1 MKSVFQLIFKESYV
15 FRKQSVYYCFKCF
28 RRHKLSEEFFDV
40 VVVGGGHAACE
51 AALASA
57 RAGASTLLL
66 AINLDHR
73 AQMSCNPAIGGIAKG
88 HVVREIDA
96 LGGAMGRVT
105 DAASLQFR
113 LLNLRKGPAVWSPR
127 SQCDKVCYQKAM
139 KRELELQENLQLRQG
154 TACSFLLENGRIAGV
169 VSELG
174 EEFHSK
180 AVVLA
185 TGTFLHGKMHYGLRN
200 MPGGRAGDPPSIEL
214 AEALRDQ
221 LHLRMG
227 RLKTGTPPRILGKSI
242 DFSHMETQSSDD
254 VEEHFSFFPED
265 SVRPRVEHKNVP
277 CHLVYSNQATAEIV
291 RRNLDQAPM
300 YRGVIEGI
308 GARYCP
314 SFEDKVVRFAH
325 HERHLLYIEP
335 EGENTD
341 EYYINGISTSLPP
354 SIQIRMLRTIPGL
367 ERVEIA
373 RYAYAIEYDFVYP
386 EELSRSLGVK
396 KYPGLFHAGQI
407 NGTSGYEEAAGQGL
421 VAGLNAARFAA
432 GLDPVE
438 FGRDEAYIGVMIDD
452 LVTKEIVEPYRLFTS
467 RAEHRLALRQDN
479 ADFRL
484 CEKAYSLGLLPQNK
498 YDQFKEYSALCDSA
512 EAACRTQKMHGRTLW
527 DCLKDAQGTV
537 DAANPP
543 FDCSAVGLDCSLY
556 LHRRVLRQLAV
567 RSHYE
572 GYLKREEQSIAKL
585 HSLEAWRI
593 PEEFDYAEI
602 KGLRNES
609 RMKLMKTKPTSL
621 AQAGRIDGV
630 TPSEIALLQ
639 VHLMRRRR
647 QAELTEKDEPDV

>member
-1 MKSVFQLIFKESYV
+1 M
-15 FRKQSVYYCFKCF
+15 
-28 RRHKLSEEFFDV
+28 SEEFFDV

-66 AINLDHR
+66 AINLDHI

-154 TACSFLLENGRIAGV
+154 TACSFLLENGRIAGI

-174 EEFHSK
+174 EEFRSR

-200 MPGGRAGDPPSIEL
+200 MPGGRAGDPPSVEL

-221 LHLRMG
+221 LHLHVG

-242 DFSHMETQSSDD
+242 DFSHMETQSSDE
-254 VEEHFSFFPED
+254 VEEHFSFFSDD

-367 ERVEIA
+367 EHVEIA

-396 KYPGLFHAGQI
+396 RYPGLFHAGQI

-484 CEKAYSLGLLPQNK
+484 CEKAYSLGILPQKK
-498 YDQFKEYSALCDSA
+498 YDQFKEYSALCDSV
-512 EAACRTQKMHGRTLW
+512 EALCRERKIHGRSLW

-556 LHRRVLRQLAV
+556 LHRRVLWQLAI

-585 HSLEAWRI
+585 HSLESWRI
-593 PEEFDYAEI
+593 PADFDYETI

-647 QAELTEKDEPDV
+647 LAELTEKDEADV

>member
-1 MKSVFQLIFKESYV
+1 MS
-15 FRKQSVYYCFKCF
+15 
-28 RRHKLSEEFFDV
+28 SEYFDV
-40 VVVGGGHAACE
+40 IVVGGGHAACE
-51 AALASA
+51 ATLASA
-57 RAGASTLLL
+57 RTGASTLML
-66 AINLDHR
+66 AINLDHI
-73 AQMSCNPAIGGIAKG
+73 AQMSCNPAVGGIAKG

-96 LGGAMGRVT
+96 LGGAMGRGT
-105 DAASLQFR
+105 DAAALQFR
-113 LLNLRKGPAVWSPR
+113 LLNLGKGPAVWSPR
-127 SQCDKVCYQKAM
+127 AQCDKVCYQKAM
-139 KRELELQENLQLRQG
+139 KREVELQPNLCIRQG
-154 TACSFLLENGRIAGV
+154 TACSFILENGNVAGV
-169 VSELG
+169 VSQLG
-174 EEFHSK
+174 EEFRSK

-185 TGTFLHGKMHYGLRN
+185 TGTFLHGKMHYGLQN
-200 MPGGRAGDPPSIEL
+200 MPGGRAGDPPSVEL
-214 AEALRDQ
+214 AAALKDQ
-221 LHLRMG
+221 LHLHVG

-242 DFSHMETQSSDD
+242 DFSQMGIQGSDD
-254 VEEHFSFFPED
+254 VEEHFSFFPTD
-265 SVRPRVEHKNVP
+265 SVHPQVEHRNVP
-277 CHLVYSNQATAEIV
+277 CHLVYSNQKTAQIV
-291 RRNLDQAPM
+291 RDNLDKAPM
-300 YRGVIEGI
+300 YRGIIEGV

-354 SIQIRMLRTIPGL
+354 YIQIQMLRTLPGL
-367 ERVEIA
+367 EHVEIA

-467 RAEHRLALRQDN
+467 RAEHRLSLRQDN

-484 CEKAYSLGLLPQNK
+484 CEKAHSLGLLPEEK
-498 YDQFKEYSALCDSA
+498 YRAFKEYSALCDTV
-512 EAACRTQKMHGRTLW
+512 EARCKAHREHGRSLW
-527 DCLKDAQGTV
+527 DNLKDLQGTY
-537 DAANPP
+537 DAAKPP
-543 FDCSAVGLDCSLY
+543 FDLNLIEMDNSVP
-556 LHRRVLRQLAV
+556 LHRRVLRQLAI
-567 RSHYE
+567 RAHYE
-572 GYLKREEQSIAKL
+572 GYLKREEQSVAKL
-585 HSLEAWRI
+585 NALEAWRI
-593 PEEFDYAEI
+593 PEDFDYESI

-609 RMKLMKTKPTSL
+609 RMKLIKTRPTSL

-639 VHLMRRRR
+639 VHLMRRRKEN
-647 QAELTEKDEPDV
+647 ANA

>member
-1 MKSVFQLIFKESYV
+1 MS
-15 FRKQSVYYCFKCF
+15 
-28 RRHKLSEEFFDV
+28 SEYFDV
-40 VVVGGGHAACE
+40 IVVGGGHAACE

-57 RAGASTLLL
+57 RTGASTLML
-66 AINLDHR
+66 AINLDHI
-73 AQMSCNPAIGGIAKG
+73 AQMSCNPAVGGIAKG

-105 DAASLQFR
+105 DAAALQFR
-113 LLNLRKGPAVWSPR
+113 LLNLGKGPAVWSPR
-127 SQCDKVCYQKAM
+127 AQCDKVCYQKAM
-139 KRELELQENLQLRQG
+139 KREVELQPNLCIRQG
-154 TACSFLLENGRIAGV
+154 TACSFILENGNVAGV
-169 VSELG
+169 VSQLG
-174 EEFHSK
+174 EEFRSK

-185 TGTFLHGKMHYGLRN
+185 TGTFLHGKMHYGLQN
-200 MPGGRAGDPPSIEL
+200 MPGGRAGDPPSVEL
-214 AEALRDQ
+214 AAALKDQ
-221 LHLRMG
+221 LHLHVG

-242 DFSHMETQSSDD
+242 DFSQMGIQGSDD
-254 VEEHFSFFPED
+254 VEEHFSFFPTD
-265 SVRPRVEHKNVP
+265 SVHPQVEHRNVP
-277 CHLVYSNQATAEIV
+277 CHLVYSNQKTAQIV
-291 RRNLDQAPM
+291 RDNLDKAPM
-300 YRGVIEGI
+300 YRGIIEGV

-354 SIQIRMLRTIPGL
+354 YIQIQMLRTIPGL
-367 ERVEIA
+367 EHVEIA

-467 RAEHRLALRQDN
+467 RAEHRLSLRQDN

-484 CEKAYSLGLLPQNK
+484 CEKARSLGLLPEEK
-498 YDQFKEYSALCDSA
+498 YRAFKEYSALCDTV
-512 EAACRTQKMHGRTLW
+512 EARCKAHREHGRSLW
-527 DCLKDAQGTV
+527 DNLKDLQGTY
-537 DAANPP
+537 DAAKPP
-543 FDCSAVGLDCSLY
+543 FDLNLIEMDNSVP
-556 LHRRVLRQLAV
+556 LHRRVLRQLAI
-567 RSHYE
+567 RAHYE
-572 GYLKREEQSIAKL
+572 GYLKREEQSVAKL
-585 HSLEAWRI
+585 NALEAWRI
-593 PEEFDYAEI
+593 PEDFDYESI

-609 RMKLMKTKPTSL
+609 RMKLIKTRPTSL

-639 VHLMRRRR
+639 VHLMRRRKEN
-647 QAELTEKDEPDV
+647 ANA

>member
-1 MKSVFQLIFKESYV
+1 MS
-15 FRKQSVYYCFKCF
+15 
-28 RRHKLSEEFFDV
+28 SEYFDV
-40 VVVGGGHAACE
+40 IVVGGGHAACE

-57 RAGASTLLL
+57 RTGASTLML
-66 AINLDHR
+66 AINLDHI
-73 AQMSCNPAIGGIAKG
+73 AQMSCNPAVGGIAKG

-105 DAASLQFR
+105 DAAALQFR
-113 LLNLRKGPAVWSPR
+113 LLNLGKGPAVWSPR
-127 SQCDKVCYQKAM
+127 AQCDKVCYQKAM
-139 KRELELQENLQLRQG
+139 KREVELQPNLCIRQG
-154 TACSFLLENGRIAGV
+154 TACSFILENGNVAGV
-169 VSELG
+169 VSQLG
-174 EEFHSK
+174 EEFRSK

-185 TGTFLHGKMHYGLRN
+185 TGTFLHGKMHYGLQN
-200 MPGGRAGDPPSIEL
+200 MPGGRAGDPPSVEL
-214 AEALRDQ
+214 AAALKDQ
-221 LHLRMG
+221 LHLHVG

-242 DFSHMETQSSDD
+242 DFSQMGIQGSDD
-254 VEEHFSFFPED
+254 VEEHFSFFPTD
-265 SVRPRVEHKNVP
+265 SVHPQVEHRNVP
-277 CHLVYSNQATAEIV
+277 CHLVYSNQKTAQIV
-291 RRNLDQAPM
+291 RDNLDKAPM
-300 YRGVIEGI
+300 YRGIIEGV

-354 SIQIRMLRTIPGL
+354 YIQIQMLRTLPGL
-367 ERVEIA
+367 EHVEIA

-467 RAEHRLALRQDN
+467 RAEHRLSLRQDN

-484 CEKAYSLGLLPQNK
+484 CEKAHSLGLLPEEK
-498 YDQFKEYSALCDSA
+498 YRAFKEYSALCDTV
-512 EAACRTQKMHGRTLW
+512 EARCKAHREHGRSLW
-527 DCLKDAQGTV
+527 DNLKDLQGTY
-537 DAANPP
+537 DAAKPP
-543 FDCSAVGLDCSLY
+543 FDLNLIEMDNSIP
-556 LHRRVLRQLAV
+556 LHRRVLRQLAI
-567 RSHYE
+567 RAHYE
-572 GYLKREEQSIAKL
+572 GYLKREEQSVAKL
-585 HSLEAWRI
+585 NALEAWRI
-593 PEEFDYAEI
+593 PEDFDYESI

-609 RMKLMKTKPTSL
+609 RMKLIKTRPTSL

-639 VHLMRRRR
+639 VHLMRRRKEN
-647 QAELTEKDEPDV
+647 ANA

>member
-1 MKSVFQLIFKESYV
+1 MS
-15 FRKQSVYYCFKCF
+15 
-28 RRHKLSEEFFDV
+28 SEYFDV
-40 VVVGGGHAACE
+40 IVVGGGHAACE

-57 RAGASTLLL
+57 RTGASTLML
-66 AINLDHR
+66 AINLDHI
-73 AQMSCNPAIGGIAKG
+73 AQMSCNPAVGGIAKG

-105 DAASLQFR
+105 DAAALQFR
-113 LLNLRKGPAVWSPR
+113 LLNLGKGPAVWSPR
-127 SQCDKVCYQKAM
+127 AQCDKICYQKAM
-139 KRELELQENLQLRQG
+139 KREVELQPNLCIRQG
-154 TACSFLLENGRIAGV
+154 TACSFILENGNVAGV
-169 VSELG
+169 VSQLG
-174 EEFHSK
+174 EEFRSK

-185 TGTFLHGKMHYGLRN
+185 TGTFLHGKMHYGLQN
-200 MPGGRAGDPPSIEL
+200 MPGGRAGDPPSVEL
-214 AEALRDQ
+214 AAALKDQ
-221 LHLRMG
+221 LHLHVG

-242 DFSHMETQSSDD
+242 DFSQMGIQGSDD
-254 VEEHFSFFPED
+254 VEEHFSFFPTD
-265 SVRPRVEHKNVP
+265 SVHPQVEHRNVP
-277 CHLVYSNQATAEIV
+277 CHLVYSNQKTAQIV
-291 RRNLDQAPM
+291 RDNLDKAPM
-300 YRGVIEGI
+300 YRGIIEGV

-354 SIQIRMLRTIPGL
+354 YIQIQMLRTLPGL
-367 ERVEIA
+367 EHVEIA

-432 GLDPVE
+432 GLAPVE

-467 RAEHRLALRQDN
+467 RAEHRLSLRQDN

-484 CEKAYSLGLLPQNK
+484 CEKAHSLGLLPEEK
-498 YDQFKEYSALCDSA
+498 YRVFKEYSALCDTV
-512 EAACRTQKMHGRTLW
+512 EARCKAHREHGRSLW
-527 DCLKDAQGTV
+527 DNLKDLQGTY
-537 DAANPP
+537 DAAKPP
-543 FDCSAVGLDCSLY
+543 FDLNLIEMDSSVP
-556 LHRRVLRQLAV
+556 LHRRVLRQLAI
-567 RSHYE
+567 RAHYE
-572 GYLKREEQSIAKL
+572 GYLKREEQSVAKL
-585 HSLEAWRI
+585 NALEAWRI
-593 PEEFDYAEI
+593 PEDFDYESI

-609 RMKLMKTKPTSL
+609 RMKLIKTRPTSL

-639 VHLMRRRR
+639 VHLMRRRKEN
-647 QAELTEKDEPDV
+647 ANA

>member
-1 MKSVFQLIFKESYV
+1 MS
-15 FRKQSVYYCFKCF
+15 
-28 RRHKLSEEFFDV
+28 SEYFDV
-40 VVVGGGHAACE
+40 IVVGGGHAACE

-57 RAGASTLLL
+57 RTGASTLML
-66 AINLDHR
+66 AINLDHI
-73 AQMSCNPAIGGIAKG
+73 AQMSCNPAVGGIAKG

-105 DAASLQFR
+105 DAAALQFR
-113 LLNLRKGPAVWSPR
+113 LLNLGKGPAVWSPR
-127 SQCDKVCYQKAM
+127 AQCDKVCYQKAM
-139 KRELELQENLQLRQG
+139 KREVELQPNLCIRQG
-154 TACSFLLENGRIAGV
+154 TACSFILENGNVAGV
-169 VSELG
+169 VSQLG
-174 EEFHSK
+174 EEFRSK

-185 TGTFLHGKMHYGLRN
+185 TGTFLHGKMHYGLQN
-200 MPGGRAGDPPSIEL
+200 MPGGRAGDPPSVEL
-214 AEALRDQ
+214 AAALKDQ
-221 LHLRMG
+221 LHLHVG

-242 DFSHMETQSSDD
+242 DFSQMGIQGSDD
-254 VEEHFSFFPED
+254 VEEHFSFFPTD
-265 SVRPRVEHKNVP
+265 SVHPQVEHRNVP
-277 CHLVYSNQATAEIV
+277 CHLVYSNQKTAQIV
-291 RRNLDQAPM
+291 RDNLDKAPM
-300 YRGVIEGI
+300 YRGIIEGV

-354 SIQIRMLRTIPGL
+354 YIQIQMLRTLPGL
-367 ERVEIA
+367 EHVEIA

-467 RAEHRLALRQDN
+467 RAEHRLSLRQDN

-484 CEKAYSLGLLPQNK
+484 CEKAHSLGLLPEEK
-498 YDQFKEYSALCDSA
+498 YRAFKEYSALCDTV
-512 EAACRTQKMHGRTLW
+512 EARCKAHREHGRSLW
-527 DCLKDAQGTV
+527 DNLKDLQGTY
-537 DAANPP
+537 DAAKPP
-543 FDCSAVGLDCSLY
+543 FDLNLIEMDSSVP
-556 LHRRVLRQLAV
+556 LHRRVLRQLAI
-567 RSHYE
+567 RAHYE
-572 GYLKREEQSIAKL
+572 GYLKREEQSVAKL
-585 HSLEAWRI
+585 NALEAWRI
-593 PEEFDYAEI
+593 PEDFDYESI

-609 RMKLMKTKPTSL
+609 RMKLIKTRPTSL

-647 QAELTEKDEPDV
+647 ENTNA

>member
-1 MKSVFQLIFKESYV
+1 MS
-15 FRKQSVYYCFKCF
+15 
-28 RRHKLSEEFFDV
+28 SEYFDV
-40 VVVGGGHAACE
+40 IVVGGGHAACE

-57 RAGASTLLL
+57 RTGASTLML
-66 AINLDHR
+66 AINLDHI
-73 AQMSCNPAIGGIAKG
+73 AQMSCNPAVGGIAKG

-105 DAASLQFR
+105 DAAALQFR
-113 LLNLRKGPAVWSPR
+113 LLNLGKGPAVWSPR
-127 SQCDKVCYQKAM
+127 AQCDKVCYQKAM
-139 KRELELQENLQLRQG
+139 KREVELQPNLCIRQG
-154 TACSFLLENGRIAGV
+154 TACSFILENGNVAGV
-169 VSELG
+169 VSQLG
-174 EEFHSK
+174 EEFRSK

-185 TGTFLHGKMHYGLRN
+185 TGTFLHGKMHYGLQN
-200 MPGGRAGDPPSIEL
+200 MPGGRAGDPPSVEL
-214 AEALRDQ
+214 AAALKDQ
-221 LHLRMG
+221 LHLHVG

-242 DFSHMETQSSDD
+242 DFSQMGIQGSDD
-254 VEEHFSFFPED
+254 VEEHFSFFPTD
-265 SVRPRVEHKNVP
+265 SVHPQVEHRNVP
-277 CHLVYSNQATAEIV
+277 CHLVYSNQKTAQIV
-291 RRNLDQAPM
+291 RDNLDKAPM
-300 YRGVIEGI
+300 YRGIIEGV

-354 SIQIRMLRTIPGL
+354 YIQIQMLRTLPGL
-367 ERVEIA
+367 EHVEIA

-467 RAEHRLALRQDN
+467 RAEHRLSLRQDN

-484 CEKAYSLGLLPQNK
+484 CEKAHSLGLLPEEK
-498 YDQFKEYSALCDSA
+498 YRAFKEYSALCDTV
-512 EAACRTQKMHGRTLW
+512 EARCKAHREHGRSLW
-527 DCLKDAQGTV
+527 DNLKDLQGTYDV
-537 DAANPP
+537 AKPP
-543 FDCSAVGLDCSLY
+543 FDLNLIEMDNSVP
-556 LHRRVLRQLAV
+556 LHRRVLRQLAI
-567 RSHYE
+567 RAHYE
-572 GYLKREEQSIAKL
+572 GYLKREEQSVAKL
-585 HSLEAWRI
+585 NALEAWRI
-593 PEEFDYAEI
+593 PEDFDYESI

-609 RMKLMKTKPTSL
+609 RMKLIKTRPTSL

-639 VHLMRRRR
+639 VHLMRRRKEN
-647 QAELTEKDEPDV
+647 ANA

>member
-1 MKSVFQLIFKESYV
+1 MS
-15 FRKQSVYYCFKCF
+15 
-28 RRHKLSEEFFDV
+28 SEYFDV
-40 VVVGGGHAACE
+40 IVVGGGHAACE

-57 RAGASTLLL
+57 RTGASTLML
-66 AINLDHR
+66 AINLDHI
-73 AQMSCNPAIGGIAKG
+73 AQMSCNPAVGGIAKG

-105 DAASLQFR
+105 DAAALQFR
-113 LLNLRKGPAVWSPR
+113 LLNLGKGPAVWSPR
-127 SQCDKVCYQKAM
+127 AQCDKVCYQKAM
-139 KRELELQENLQLRQG
+139 KREVELQPNLCIRQG
-154 TACSFLLENGRIAGV
+154 TACSFILENGNVAGI
-169 VSELG
+169 VSQLG
-174 EEFHSK
+174 EEFRSK

-185 TGTFLHGKMHYGLRN
+185 TGTFLHGKMHYGLQN
-200 MPGGRAGDPPSIEL
+200 MPGGRAGDPPSVEL
-214 AEALRDQ
+214 AAALKDQ
-221 LHLRMG
+221 LHLHVG

-242 DFSHMETQSSDD
+242 DFSQMGIQGSDD
-254 VEEHFSFFPED
+254 VEEHFSFFPTD
-265 SVRPRVEHKNVP
+265 SVHPQVEHRNVP
-277 CHLVYSNQATAEIV
+277 CHLVYSNQKTAQIV
-291 RRNLDQAPM
+291 RDNLDKAPM
-300 YRGVIEGI
+300 YRGIIEGV

-354 SIQIRMLRTIPGL
+354 YIQIQMLRTLPGL
-367 ERVEIA
+367 EHVEIA

-467 RAEHRLALRQDN
+467 RAEHRLSLRQDN

-484 CEKAYSLGLLPQNK
+484 CEKAHSLGLLPEEK
-498 YDQFKEYSALCDSA
+498 YRAFKEYSALCDTV
-512 EAACRTQKMHGRTLW
+512 EARCKAHREHGRSLW
-527 DCLKDAQGTV
+527 DNLKDLQGTY
-537 DAANPP
+537 DAAKPP
-543 FDCSAVGLDCSLY
+543 FDLNLIEMDNSVP
-556 LHRRVLRQLAV
+556 LHRRVLRQLAI
-567 RSHYE
+567 RAHYE
-572 GYLKREEQSIAKL
+572 GYLKREEQSVAKL
-585 HSLEAWRI
+585 NALEAWRI
-593 PEEFDYAEI
+593 PEDFDYESI

-609 RMKLMKTKPTSL
+609 RMKLIKTRPTSL

-639 VHLMRRRR
+639 VHLMRRRKEN
-647 QAELTEKDEPDV
+647 ANA

>member
-1 MKSVFQLIFKESYV
+1 MS
-15 FRKQSVYYCFKCF
+15 
-28 RRHKLSEEFFDV
+28 SEYFDV
-40 VVVGGGHAACE
+40 IVVGGGHAACE

-57 RAGASTLLL
+57 RTGASTLML
-66 AINLDHR
+66 AINLDHI
-73 AQMSCNPAIGGIAKG
+73 AQMSCNPAVGGIAKG

-105 DAASLQFR
+105 DAAALQFR
-113 LLNLRKGPAVWSPR
+113 LLNLGKGPAVWSPR
-127 SQCDKVCYQKAM
+127 AQCDKVCYQKAM
-139 KRELELQENLQLRQG
+139 KREVELQPNLCIRQG
-154 TACSFLLENGRIAGV
+154 TACSFILENGNVAGV
-169 VSELG
+169 VSQLD
-174 EEFHSK
+174 EEFRSK

-185 TGTFLHGKMHYGLRN
+185 TGTFLHGKMHYGLQN
-200 MPGGRAGDPPSIEL
+200 MPGGRAGDPPSVEL
-214 AEALRDQ
+214 AAALKDQ
-221 LHLRMG
+221 LHLHVG

-242 DFSHMETQSSDD
+242 DFSQMGIQGSDD
-254 VEEHFSFFPED
+254 VEEHFSFFPTD
-265 SVRPRVEHKNVP
+265 SVHPQVEHRNVP
-277 CHLVYSNQATAEIV
+277 CHLVYSNQKTAQIV
-291 RRNLDQAPM
+291 RDNLDKAPM
-300 YRGVIEGI
+300 YRGIIEGV

-354 SIQIRMLRTIPGL
+354 YIQIQMLRTLPGL
-367 ERVEIA
+367 EHVEIA

-467 RAEHRLALRQDN
+467 RAEHRLSLRQDN

-484 CEKAYSLGLLPQNK
+484 CEKAHSLGLLPEEK
-498 YDQFKEYSALCDSA
+498 YRAFKEYSALCDTV
-512 EAACRTQKMHGRTLW
+512 EARCKAHREHGRSLW
-527 DCLKDAQGTV
+527 DNLKDLQGTY
-537 DAANPP
+537 DAAKPP
-543 FDCSAVGLDCSLY
+543 FDLNLIEMDNSVP
-556 LHRRVLRQLAV
+556 LHRRVLRQLAI
-567 RSHYE
+567 RAHYE
-572 GYLKREEQSIAKL
+572 GYLKREEQSVAKL
-585 HSLEAWRI
+585 NALEAWRI
-593 PEEFDYAEI
+593 PEDFDYESI

-609 RMKLMKTKPTSL
+609 RMKLIKTRPTSL

-639 VHLMRRRR
+639 VQLMRRRKEN
-647 QAELTEKDEPDV
+647 ANA

>member
-1 MKSVFQLIFKESYV
+1 MS
-15 FRKQSVYYCFKCF
+15 
-28 RRHKLSEEFFDV
+28 SEYFDV
-40 VVVGGGHAACE
+40 IVVGGGHAACE

-57 RAGASTLLL
+57 RTGASTLML
-66 AINLDHR
+66 AINLDHI
-73 AQMSCNPAIGGIAKG
+73 AQMSCNPAVGGIAKG

-105 DAASLQFR
+105 DAAALQFR
-113 LLNLRKGPAVWSPR
+113 LLNLGKGSAVWSPR
-127 SQCDKVCYQKAM
+127 AQCDKVCYQKAM
-139 KRELELQENLQLRQG
+139 KREVELQPNLCIRQG
-154 TACSFLLENGRIAGV
+154 TACSFILENGNVAGV
-169 VSELG
+169 VSQLG
-174 EEFHSK
+174 EEFRSK

-185 TGTFLHGKMHYGLRN
+185 TGTFLHGKMHYGLQN
-200 MPGGRAGDPPSIEL
+200 MPGGRAGDPPSVEL
-214 AEALRDQ
+214 AAALKDQ
-221 LHLRMG
+221 LHLHVG

-242 DFSHMETQSSDD
+242 DFSQMGIQGSDD
-254 VEEHFSFFPED
+254 VEEHFSFFPTD
-265 SVRPRVEHKNVP
+265 SVHPQVEHRNVP
-277 CHLVYSNQATAEIV
+277 CHLVYSNQKTAQIV
-291 RRNLDQAPM
+291 RDNLDKAPM
-300 YRGVIEGI
+300 YRGIIEGV

-354 SIQIRMLRTIPGL
+354 YIQIQMLRTLPGL
-367 ERVEIA
+367 EHVEIA

-467 RAEHRLALRQDN
+467 RAEHRLSLRQDN

-484 CEKAYSLGLLPQNK
+484 CEKAHSLGLLPEEK
-498 YDQFKEYSALCDSA
+498 YRAFKEYSALCDTV
-512 EAACRTQKMHGRTLW
+512 EARCKAHREHGRSLW
-527 DCLKDAQGTV
+527 DNLKDLQGTY
-537 DAANPP
+537 DAAKPP
-543 FDCSAVGLDCSLY
+543 FDLNLIEMDNSVP
-556 LHRRVLRQLAV
+556 LHRRVLRQLAI
-567 RSHYE
+567 RAHYE
-572 GYLKREEQSIAKL
+572 GYLKREEQSVAKL
-585 HSLEAWRI
+585 NALEVWRI
-593 PEEFDYAEI
+593 PEDFDYESI

-609 RMKLMKTKPTSL
+609 RMKLIKTRPTSL

-647 QAELTEKDEPDV
+647 ENTNA

>member
-1 MKSVFQLIFKESYV
+1 MS
-15 FRKQSVYYCFKCF
+15 
-28 RRHKLSEEFFDV
+28 SEYFDV
-40 VVVGGGHAACE
+40 IVVGGGHAACE

-57 RAGASTLLL
+57 RTGASTLML
-66 AINLDHR
+66 AINLDHI
-73 AQMSCNPAIGGIAKG
+73 AQMSCNPAVGGIAKG

-105 DAASLQFR
+105 DAAALQFR
-113 LLNLRKGPAVWSPR
+113 LLNLGKGPAVWSPR
-127 SQCDKVCYQKAM
+127 AQCDKVCYQKAM
-139 KRELELQENLQLRQG
+139 KREVELQPNLCIRQG
-154 TACSFLLENGRIAGV
+154 TACSFILENGNVAGV
-169 VSELG
+169 VSQLG
-174 EEFHSK
+174 EEFRSK

-185 TGTFLHGKMHYGLRN
+185 TGTFLHGKMHYGLQN
-200 MPGGRAGDPPSIEL
+200 MPGGRAGDPPSVEL
-214 AEALRDQ
+214 AAALKDQ
-221 LHLRMG
+221 LHLHVG
-227 RLKTGTPPRILGKSI
+227 RRKTGTPPRILGKSI
-242 DFSHMETQSSDD
+242 DFSQMGIQGSDD
-254 VEEHFSFFPED
+254 VEEHFSFFPTD
-265 SVRPRVEHKNVP
+265 SVHPQVEHRNVP
-277 CHLVYSNQATAEIV
+277 CHLVYSNQKTAQIV
-291 RRNLDQAPM
+291 RDNLDKAPM
-300 YRGVIEGI
+300 YRGIIEGV

-354 SIQIRMLRTIPGL
+354 YIQIQMLRTLPGL
-367 ERVEIA
+367 EHVEIA

-467 RAEHRLALRQDN
+467 RAEHRLSLRQDN

-484 CEKAYSLGLLPQNK
+484 CEKAHSLGLLPEEK
-498 YDQFKEYSALCDSA
+498 YRAFKEYSALCDTV
-512 EAACRTQKMHGRTLW
+512 EARCKAHREHGRSLW
-527 DCLKDAQGTV
+527 DNLKDLQGTY
-537 DAANPP
+537 DAAKPP
-543 FDCSAVGLDCSLY
+543 FDLNLIEMDNSVP
-556 LHRRVLRQLAV
+556 LHRRVLRQLAI
-567 RSHYE
+567 RAHYE
-572 GYLKREEQSIAKL
+572 GYLKREEQSVAKL
-585 HSLEAWRI
+585 NALEAWRI
-593 PEEFDYAEI
+593 PEDFDYESI

-609 RMKLMKTKPTSL
+609 RMKLIKTRPTSL

-639 VHLMRRRR
+639 VHLMRRRKEN
-647 QAELTEKDEPDV
+647 ANA

>member
-1 MKSVFQLIFKESYV
+1 MS
-15 FRKQSVYYCFKCF
+15 
-28 RRHKLSEEFFDV
+28 SEYFDV
-40 VVVGGGHAACE
+40 IVVGGGHAACE

-57 RAGASTLLL
+57 RTGASTLML
-66 AINLDHR
+66 AINLDHI
-73 AQMSCNPAIGGIAKG
+73 AQMSCNPAVGGIAKG

-105 DAASLQFR
+105 DAAALQFR
-113 LLNLRKGPAVWSPR
+113 LLNLGKGPAVWSPR
-127 SQCDKVCYQKAM
+127 AQCDKVCYQKAM
-139 KRELELQENLQLRQG
+139 KREVELQPNLCIRQG
-154 TACSFLLENGRIAGV
+154 TACSFILENGNVAGV
-169 VSELG
+169 VSQLG
-174 EEFHSK
+174 EEFRSK

-185 TGTFLHGKMHYGLRN
+185 TGTFLHGKMHYGLQN
-200 MPGGRAGDPPSIEL
+200 MPGGRAGDPPSVEL
-214 AEALRDQ
+214 AAALKDQ
-221 LHLRMG
+221 LHLHVG

-242 DFSHMETQSSDD
+242 DFSQMGIQGSDD
-254 VEEHFSFFPED
+254 VEEHFSFFPTD
-265 SVRPRVEHKNVP
+265 SVHPQVEHRNVP
-277 CHLVYSNQATAEIV
+277 CHLVYSNQKTAQIV
-291 RRNLDQAPM
+291 RDNLDKAPM
-300 YRGVIEGI
+300 YRGIIEGV

-354 SIQIRMLRTIPGL
+354 YIQIQMLRTLPGL
-367 ERVEIA
+367 EHVEIA
-373 RYAYAIEYDFVYP
+373 RYAYAIEYDFVYS

-467 RAEHRLALRQDN
+467 RAEHRLSLRQDN

-484 CEKAYSLGLLPQNK
+484 CEKARSLGLLPEEK
-498 YDQFKEYSALCDSA
+498 YRAFKEYSALCDTV
-512 EAACRTQKMHGRTLW
+512 EARCKAHREHGRSLW
-527 DCLKDAQGTV
+527 DNLKDLQGTY
-537 DAANPP
+537 DAAKPP
-543 FDCSAVGLDCSLY
+543 FDLNLIEMDNSVP
-556 LHRRVLRQLAV
+556 LHRRVLRQLAI
-567 RSHYE
+567 RAHYE
-572 GYLKREEQSIAKL
+572 GYLKREEQSVAKL
-585 HSLEAWRI
+585 NALEAWRI
-593 PEEFDYAEI
+593 PEDFDYESI

-609 RMKLMKTKPTSL
+609 RMKLIKTRPTSL

-639 VHLMRRRR
+639 VHLMRRRKEN
-647 QAELTEKDEPDV
+647 ANA

>member
-1 MKSVFQLIFKESYV
+1 M
-15 FRKQSVYYCFKCF
+15 CA
-28 RRHKLSEEFFDV
+28 EFFDV

-57 RAGASTLLL
+57 RTGASTLML
-66 AINLDHR
+66 AINLDHI
-73 AQMSCNPAIGGIAKG
+73 AQMSCNPAVGGIAKG

-105 DAASLQFR
+105 DAAALQFR
-113 LLNLRKGPAVWSPR
+113 LLNLGKGPAVWSPR
-127 SQCDKVCYQKAM
+127 AQCDKVCYQKAM
-139 KRELELQENLQLRQG
+139 KREIELQKNLQIRQG
-154 TACSFLLENGRIAGV
+154 TACSFRMENGRVAGIV
-169 VSELG
+169 TQLG
-174 EEFHSK
+174 EEIRSS

-185 TGTFLHGKMHYGLRN
+185 TGTFLNGKMHYGLRN
-200 MPGGRAGDPPSIEL
+200 MPGGRAGDPPSVEL
-214 AEALRDQ
+214 ASALREQ
-221 LHLRMG
+221 LNLRVG

-242 DFSHMETQSSDD
+242 DFSQMGVQLSDD
-254 VEEHFSFFPED
+254 VEEHFSFFPVD
-265 SVRPRVEHKNVP
+265 AVHPSVTQRNLP
-277 CHLVYSNQATAEIV
+277 CHLVYSNQKTAQIV
-291 RRNLDQAPM
+291 RDNLDKAPM
-300 YRGVIEGI
+300 YRGIIEGI

-325 HERHLLYIEP
+325 HERHLLYIEL

-354 SIQIRMLRTIPGL
+354 EIQIRMLRTIPGL
-367 ERVEIA
+367 EQVEIA

-386 EELSRSLGVK
+386 DALGRTLEVK
-396 KYPGLFHAGQI
+396 RFPGLFLAGQI

-421 VAGLNAARFAA
+421 VAGLNAARRAA
-432 GLDPVE
+432 GLEGVE
-438 FGRDEAYIGVMIDD
+438 FGRDEAYLGVMIDD

-467 RAEHRLALRQDN
+467 RAEHRLSLRQDN

-484 CEKAYSLGLLPQNK
+484 CEKAHALGLLPEEK
-498 YDQFKEYSALCDSA
+498 YRSFREYAALCEQTEARCKA
-512 EAACRTQKMHGRTLW
+512 EKISGGRTLW
-527 DCLKDAQGTV
+527 DLLKDLRGSFDPNQA
-537 DAANPP
+537 P
-543 FDCSAVGLDCSLY
+543 FDPGSVGIDCSNP
-556 LHRRVLRQLAV
+556 LHRRVMRQLAI

-572 GYLKREEQSIAKL
+572 GYLKREEQAVEKL

-593 PEEFDYAEI
+593 PEDFDYESI

-609 RMKLMKTKPTSL
+609 RMKLIRTRPTSL

-639 VHLMRRRR
+639 VHIMRRRR
-647 QAELTEKDEPDV
+647 EAEAHEQ

>member
-1 MKSVFQLIFKESYV
+1 MS
-15 FRKQSVYYCFKCF
+15 
-28 RRHKLSEEFFDV
+28 SEYFDV
-40 VVVGGGHAACE
+40 IVVGGGHAACE

-57 RAGASTLLL
+57 RTGASTLML
-66 AINLDHR
+66 AINLDHI
-73 AQMSCNPAIGGIAKG
+73 AQMSCNPAVGGIAKG

-105 DAASLQFR
+105 DAAALQFR
-113 LLNLRKGPAVWSPR
+113 LLNLGKGPAVWSPR
-127 SQCDKVCYQKAM
+127 AQCDKVCYQKAM
-139 KRELELQENLQLRQG
+139 KREVELQPNLCIRQG
-154 TACSFLLENGRIAGV
+154 TACSFILENGNVAGV
-169 VSELG
+169 VSQLG
-174 EEFHSK
+174 EEFRSK

-185 TGTFLHGKMHYGLRN
+185 TGTFLHGKMHYGLQN
-200 MPGGRAGDPPSIEL
+200 MPGGRAGDPPSVEL
-214 AEALRDQ
+214 AAALKDQ
-221 LHLRMG
+221 LHLHVG

-242 DFSHMETQSSDD
+242 DFSQMGIQGSDD
-254 VEEHFSFFPED
+254 VEEHFSFFPTD
-265 SVRPRVEHKNVP
+265 SVHPQVEHRNVP
-277 CHLVYSNQATAEIV
+277 CHLVYSNQKTAQIV
-291 RRNLDQAPM
+291 RDNLDKAPM
-300 YRGVIEGI
+300 YRGIIEGV

-354 SIQIRMLRTIPGL
+354 YIQIQMLRTLPGL
-367 ERVEIA
+367 EHVEIA

-467 RAEHRLALRQDN
+467 RAEHRLSLRQDN

-484 CEKAYSLGLLPQNK
+484 CEKAHSLGLLPEEK
-498 YDQFKEYSALCDSA
+498 YRAFKEHSALCDA
-512 EAACRTQKMHGRTLW
+512 VEARCKAHREHGRSLW
-527 DCLKDAQGTV
+527 DNLKDLQGTY
-537 DAANPP
+537 DAAKPP
-543 FDCSAVGLDCSLY
+543 FDLNLIEMDNSVP
-556 LHRRVLRQLAV
+556 LHRRVLRQLAI
-567 RSHYE
+567 RAHYE
-572 GYLKREEQSIAKL
+572 GYLKREEQSVAKL
-585 HSLEAWRI
+585 NALEAWRI
-593 PEEFDYAEI
+593 PEDFDYESI

-609 RMKLMKTKPTSL
+609 RMKLIKTRPTSL

-639 VHLMRRRR
+639 VHLMRRRKEN
-647 QAELTEKDEPDV
+647 ANA

>member
-1 MKSVFQLIFKESYV
+1 MS
-15 FRKQSVYYCFKCF
+15 
-28 RRHKLSEEFFDV
+28 SEYFDV
-40 VVVGGGHAACE
+40 IVVGGGHAACE

-57 RAGASTLLL
+57 RTGASTLML
-66 AINLDHR
+66 AINLDHI
-73 AQMSCNPAIGGIAKG
+73 AQMSCNPAVGGIAKG

-105 DAASLQFR
+105 DAAALQFR
-113 LLNLRKGPAVWSPR
+113 LLNLGKGPAVWSPR
-127 SQCDKVCYQKAM
+127 AQCDKVCYQKAM
-139 KRELELQENLQLRQG
+139 KREVELQPNLCIRQG
-154 TACSFLLENGRIAGV
+154 TACSFILENGNVAGV
-169 VSELG
+169 VSQLG
-174 EEFHSK
+174 EEFRSK

-185 TGTFLHGKMHYGLRN
+185 TGTFLHGKMHYGLQN
-200 MPGGRAGDPPSIEL
+200 MPGGRAGDPPSVEL
-214 AEALRDQ
+214 AAALKDQ
-221 LHLRMG
+221 LHLHVG

-242 DFSHMETQSSDD
+242 DFSQMGIQGSDD
-254 VEEHFSFFPED
+254 VEEHFSFFPTD
-265 SVRPRVEHKNVP
+265 SVHPQVEHRNVP
-277 CHLVYSNQATAEIV
+277 CHLVYSNQKTAQIV
-291 RRNLDQAPM
+291 RDNLDKAPM
-300 YRGVIEGI
+300 YRGIIEGV

-354 SIQIRMLRTIPGL
+354 YIQIQMLRTLPGL
-367 ERVEIA
+367 EHVEIA
-373 RYAYAIEYDFVYP
+373 RYAYAIEYDFVYH

-467 RAEHRLALRQDN
+467 RAEHRLSLRQDN

-484 CEKAYSLGLLPQNK
+484 CEKAHSLGLLPEEK
-498 YDQFKEYSALCDSA
+498 YRAFKEYSALCDTV
-512 EAACRTQKMHGRTLW
+512 EARCKAHREHGRSLW
-527 DCLKDAQGTV
+527 DNLKDLQGTY
-537 DAANPP
+537 DAAKPP
-543 FDCSAVGLDCSLY
+543 FDLNLIEMDNSVP
-556 LHRRVLRQLAV
+556 LHRRVLRQLAI
-567 RSHYE
+567 RAHYE
-572 GYLKREEQSIAKL
+572 GYLKREEQSVAKL
-585 HSLEAWRI
+585 NALEAWRI
-593 PEEFDYAEI
+593 PEDFDYESI

-609 RMKLMKTKPTSL
+609 RMKLIKTRPTSL

-630 TPSEIALLQ
+630 TPSELALLQ
-639 VHLMRRRR
+639 VHLMRRRKEN
-647 QAELTEKDEPDV
+647 ANA

>member
-1 MKSVFQLIFKESYV
+1 MKSGCILYHYKLHYN
-15 FRKQSVYYCFKCF
+15 
-28 RRHKLSEEFFDV
+28 RRFVLSAEYFDV

-57 RAGASTLLL
+57 RTGASTLML
-66 AINLDHR
+66 AINLDHI

-105 DAASLQFR
+105 DAAALQFR
-113 LLNLRKGPAVWSPR
+113 LLNLGKGPAVWSPR
-127 SQCDKVCYQKAM
+127 AQCDKVCYQKAM
-139 KRELELQENLQLRQG
+139 KREVELQPNLQIRQG
-154 TACSFLLENGRIAGV
+154 TACSFLLENGRIAGIV
-169 VSELG
+169 GELG
-174 EEFHSK
+174 EEFRAK

-185 TGTFLHGKMHYGLRN
+185 TGTFLHGKLHYGLRN
-200 MPGGRAGDPPSIEL
+200 MPGGRAGDPPSVEL
-214 AEALRDQ
+214 AVALREQ
-221 LHLRMG
+221 LNLRIG

-242 DFSHMETQSSDD
+242 DFSQMDTQASDD
-254 VEEHFSFFPED
+254 VEEQFSFFPSD
-265 SVRPRVEHKNVP
+265 SVRPRAEHRNVP
-277 CHLVYSNQATAEIV
+277 CHLVYSNQKTAQIV
-291 RRNLDQAPM
+291 RDNLDKAPM
-300 YRGVIEGI
+300 YRGVIEGV

-354 SIQIRMLRTIPGL
+354 EIQIQMLRTVPGL

-396 KYPGLFHAGQI
+396 KYPGLFHAGQL

-421 VAGLNAARFAA
+421 VAGLNAARYAA

-467 RAEHRLALRQDN
+467 RAEHRLSLRQDN

-484 CEKAYSLGLLPQNK
+484 CEKAYSLGLLPEEK
-498 YDQFKEYSALCDSA
+498 YRNFREYAALCDTV
-512 EAACRTQKMHGRTLW
+512 EIRCKTQKERGRSLW
-527 DCLKDAQGTV
+527 DHLKDQQGTYN
-537 DAANPP
+537 AETLP
-543 FDCSAVGLDCSLY
+543 FDLAQLELDNGNP
-556 LHRRVLRQLAV
+556 LHRRVMRQLAI

-572 GYLKREEQSIAKL
+572 GYLKREEQSVAKL
-585 HSLEAWRI
+585 HALEAWRI
-593 PEEFDYAEI
+593 PEDFDYETV

-609 RMKLMKTKPTSL
+609 RMKLTKTRPTSL

-639 VHLMRRRR
+639 VHIMRRRR
-647 QAELTEKDEPDV
+647 EAERHG

>member
-1 MKSVFQLIFKESYV
+1 MS
-15 FRKQSVYYCFKCF
+15 
-28 RRHKLSEEFFDV
+28 SEYFDV
-40 VVVGGGHAACE
+40 IVVGGGHAACE

-57 RAGASTLLL
+57 RTGASTLML
-66 AINLDHR
+66 AINLDHI
-73 AQMSCNPAIGGIAKG
+73 AQMSCNPAVGGIAKG

-105 DAASLQFR
+105 DAAALQFR
-113 LLNLRKGPAVWSPR
+113 LLNLGKGPAVWSPR
-127 SQCDKVCYQKAM
+127 AQCDKVCYQKAM
-139 KRELELQENLQLRQG
+139 KREVELQPNLCIRQG
-154 TACSFLLENGRIAGV
+154 TACSFILENGNVAGV
-169 VSELG
+169 VSQLG
-174 EEFHSK
+174 EEFRSK

-185 TGTFLHGKMHYGLRN
+185 TGTFLHGKMHYGLQN
-200 MPGGRAGDPPSIEL
+200 MPGGRAGDPPSVEL
-214 AEALRDQ
+214 AAALKDQ
-221 LHLRMG
+221 LHLHVG

-242 DFSHMETQSSDD
+242 DFSQMGIQGSDD
-254 VEEHFSFFPED
+254 VEEHFSFFPTD
-265 SVRPRVEHKNVP
+265 SVHPQVEHRNVP
-277 CHLVYSNQATAEIV
+277 CHLVYSNQKTAQIV
-291 RRNLDQAPM
+291 RDNLDKAPM
-300 YRGVIEGI
+300 YRGIIEGV

-354 SIQIRMLRTIPGL
+354 YIQIQMLRTLPGL
-367 ERVEIA
+367 EHVEIA

-432 GLDPVE
+432 GLAPVE

-467 RAEHRLALRQDN
+467 RAEHRLSLRQDN

-484 CEKAYSLGLLPQNK
+484 CEKAHSLGLLPEEK
-498 YDQFKEYSALCDSA
+498 YRAFKEYSALCDTV
-512 EAACRTQKMHGRTLW
+512 EARCKAHREHGRSLW
-527 DCLKDAQGTV
+527 DNLKDLQGTY
-537 DAANPP
+537 DAAKPP
-543 FDCSAVGLDCSLY
+543 FDLNLIEMDSSVP
-556 LHRRVLRQLAV
+556 LHRRVLRQLAI
-567 RSHYE
+567 RAHYE
-572 GYLKREEQSIAKL
+572 GYLKREEQSVAKL
-585 HSLEAWRI
+585 NALEAWRI
-593 PEEFDYAEI
+593 PEDFDYESI

-609 RMKLMKTKPTSL
+609 RMKLIKTRPTSL

-639 VHLMRRRR
+639 VHLMRRRKEN
-647 QAELTEKDEPDV
+647 ANA

>member
-1 MKSVFQLIFKESYV
+1 MS
-15 FRKQSVYYCFKCF
+15 
-28 RRHKLSEEFFDV
+28 SEYFDV
-40 VVVGGGHAACE
+40 IVVGGGHAACE

-57 RAGASTLLL
+57 RTGASTLML
-66 AINLDHR
+66 AINLDHI
-73 AQMSCNPAIGGIAKG
+73 AQMSCNPAVGGIAKG

-105 DAASLQFR
+105 DAAALQFR
-113 LLNLRKGPAVWSPR
+113 LLNLGKGPAVWSPR
-127 SQCDKVCYQKAM
+127 AQCDKVCYQKAM
-139 KRELELQENLQLRQG
+139 KREVELQPNLCIRQG
-154 TACSFLLENGRIAGV
+154 TACSFILENGNVAGV
-169 VSELG
+169 VSQLG
-174 EEFHSK
+174 EEFRSK

-185 TGTFLHGKMHYGLRN
+185 TGTFLHGKMHYGLQN
-200 MPGGRAGDPPSIEL
+200 MPGGRAGDPPSVEL
-214 AEALRDQ
+214 AAALKDQ
-221 LHLRMG
+221 LHLHVG

-242 DFSHMETQSSDD
+242 DFSQMGIQGSDD
-254 VEEHFSFFPED
+254 VEEHFSFFPTD
-265 SVRPRVEHKNVP
+265 SVHPQVEHRNVP
-277 CHLVYSNQATAEIV
+277 CHLVYSNQKTAQIV
-291 RRNLDQAPM
+291 RDNLDKAPM
-300 YRGVIEGI
+300 YRGIIEGV

-354 SIQIRMLRTIPGL
+354 YIQIQMLRTLPGL
-367 ERVEIA
+367 EHVEIA

-467 RAEHRLALRQDN
+467 RAEHRLSLRQDN

-484 CEKAYSLGLLPQNK
+484 CEKAHSLGLLPEEK
-498 YDQFKEYSALCDSA
+498 YRAFKEYSALCDTV
-512 EAACRTQKMHGRTLW
+512 EARCKAHREHGRSLW
-527 DCLKDAQGTV
+527 DNLKDLQGTY
-537 DAANPP
+537 DAAKPP
-543 FDCSAVGLDCSLY
+543 FDLNLIEMDNSVP
-556 LHRRVLRQLAV
+556 LHRRVLRQLAI
-567 RSHYE
+567 RAHYE
-572 GYLKREEQSIAKL
+572 GYLKREEQSVAKL
-585 HSLEAWRI
+585 NALEAWRI
-593 PEEFDYAEI
+593 PEDFDYESI

-609 RMKLMKTKPTSL
+609 RMKLIKTRPTSL

-647 QAELTEKDEPDV
+647 ENTNA

>member
-1 MKSVFQLIFKESYV
+1 MS
-15 FRKQSVYYCFKCF
+15 
-28 RRHKLSEEFFDV
+28 SEYFDV
-40 VVVGGGHAACE
+40 IVVGGGHAACE

-57 RAGASTLLL
+57 RTGASTLML
-66 AINLDHR
+66 AINLDHI
-73 AQMSCNPAIGGIAKG
+73 AQMSCNPAVGGIAKG

-105 DAASLQFR
+105 DAAALQFR
-113 LLNLRKGPAVWSPR
+113 LLNLGKGPAVWSPR
-127 SQCDKVCYQKAM
+127 AQCDKVCYQKAM
-139 KRELELQENLQLRQG
+139 KREVELQPNLCIRQG
-154 TACSFLLENGRIAGV
+154 TACSFILENGNVAGV
-169 VSELG
+169 VSQLG
-174 EEFHSK
+174 EEFRSK

-185 TGTFLHGKMHYGLRN
+185 TGTFLHGKMHYGLQN
-200 MPGGRAGDPPSIEL
+200 MPGGRAGDPPSVEL
-214 AEALRDQ
+214 AAALKDQ
-221 LHLRMG
+221 LHLHVG

-242 DFSHMETQSSDD
+242 DFSQMGIQGSDD
-254 VEEHFSFFPED
+254 VEEHFSFFPTD
-265 SVRPRVEHKNVP
+265 SVHPQVEHRNVP
-277 CHLVYSNQATAEIV
+277 CHLVYSNQKTAQIV
-291 RRNLDQAPM
+291 RDNLDKAPM
-300 YRGVIEGI
+300 YSGIIEGV

-354 SIQIRMLRTIPGL
+354 YIQIQMLRTLPGL
-367 ERVEIA
+367 EHVEIA

-467 RAEHRLALRQDN
+467 RAEHRLSLRQDN

-484 CEKAYSLGLLPQNK
+484 CEKAHSLGLLPEEK
-498 YDQFKEYSALCDSA
+498 YRAFKEYSALCDTV
-512 EAACRTQKMHGRTLW
+512 EARCKAHREHGRSLW
-527 DCLKDAQGTV
+527 DNLKDLQGTY
-537 DAANPP
+537 DAAKPP
-543 FDCSAVGLDCSLY
+543 FDLNLIEMDNSVP
-556 LHRRVLRQLAV
+556 LHRRVLRQLAI
-567 RSHYE
+567 RAHYE
-572 GYLKREEQSIAKL
+572 GYLKREEQSVAKL
-585 HSLEAWRI
+585 NALEAWRI
-593 PEEFDYAEI
+593 PEDFDYESI

-609 RMKLMKTKPTSL
+609 RMKLIKTRPTSL

-647 QAELTEKDEPDV
+647 ENTNA

>member
-1 MKSVFQLIFKESYV
+1 MS
-15 FRKQSVYYCFKCF
+15 
-28 RRHKLSEEFFDV
+28 SEYFDV
-40 VVVGGGHAACE
+40 IVVGGGHAACE

-57 RAGASTLLL
+57 RTGASTLML
-66 AINLDHR
+66 AINLDHI
-73 AQMSCNPAIGGIAKG
+73 AQMSCNPAVGGIAKG

-105 DAASLQFR
+105 DAAALQFR
-113 LLNLRKGPAVWSPR
+113 LLNLGKGPAVWSPR
-127 SQCDKVCYQKAM
+127 AQCDKVCYQKAM
-139 KRELELQENLQLRQG
+139 KREVELQPNLCIRQG
-154 TACSFLLENGRIAGV
+154 TACSFILENGNVAGV
-169 VSELG
+169 VSQLG
-174 EEFHSK
+174 EEFRSK

-185 TGTFLHGKMHYGLRN
+185 TGTFLHGKMHYGLQN
-200 MPGGRAGDPPSIEL
+200 MPGGRAGDPPSVEL
-214 AEALRDQ
+214 AAALKDQ
-221 LHLRMG
+221 LHLHVG

-242 DFSHMETQSSDD
+242 DFSQMGIQGSDD
-254 VEEHFSFFPED
+254 VEEHFSFFPTD
-265 SVRPRVEHKNVP
+265 SVHPQVEHRNVP
-277 CHLVYSNQATAEIV
+277 CHLVYSNQKTAQIV
-291 RRNLDQAPM
+291 RDNLDKAPM
-300 YRGVIEGI
+300 YRGIIEGV

-354 SIQIRMLRTIPGL
+354 YIQIQMLRTLPGL
-367 ERVEIA
+367 EHVEIA

-467 RAEHRLALRQDN
+467 RAEHRLSLRQDN

-484 CEKAYSLGLLPQNK
+484 CEKAHSLGLLPEEK
-498 YDQFKEYSALCDSA
+498 YRAFKEYSALCDTV
-512 EAACRTQKMHGRTLW
+512 EARCKAHREHGRSLW
-527 DCLKDAQGTV
+527 DNLKDLQGTY
-537 DAANPP
+537 DAAKPP
-543 FDCSAVGLDCSLY
+543 FDLNLIEIDSSVP
-556 LHRRVLRQLAV
+556 LHRRVLRQLAI
-567 RSHYE
+567 RAHYE
-572 GYLKREEQSIAKL
+572 GYLKREEQSVAKL
-585 HSLEAWRI
+585 NALEAWRI
-593 PEEFDYAEI
+593 PEDFDYESI

-609 RMKLMKTKPTSL
+609 RMKLIKTRPTSL

-639 VHLMRRRR
+639 VHLMRRRKEN
-647 QAELTEKDEPDV
+647 ANA

>member
-1 MKSVFQLIFKESYV
+1 MS
-15 FRKQSVYYCFKCF
+15 
-28 RRHKLSEEFFDV
+28 SEYFDV
-40 VVVGGGHAACE
+40 IVVGGGHAACE

-57 RAGASTLLL
+57 RTGASTLML
-66 AINLDHR
+66 AINLDHI
-73 AQMSCNPAIGGIAKG
+73 AQMSCNPAVGGIAKG

-105 DAASLQFR
+105 DAAALQFR
-113 LLNLRKGPAVWSPR
+113 LLNLGKGPAVWSPR
-127 SQCDKVCYQKAM
+127 AQCDKVCYQKAM
-139 KRELELQENLQLRQG
+139 KREVELQPNLCIRQG
-154 TACSFLLENGRIAGV
+154 TACSFILENGNVAGV
-169 VSELG
+169 VSQLG
-174 EEFHSK
+174 EEFRSK

-185 TGTFLHGKMHYGLRN
+185 TGTFLHGKMHYGLQN
-200 MPGGRAGDPPSIEL
+200 MPGGRAGDPPSVEL
-214 AEALRDQ
+214 AAALKDQ
-221 LHLRMG
+221 LHLHVG

-242 DFSHMETQSSDD
+242 DFSQMGIQGSDD
-254 VEEHFSFFPED
+254 VEEHFSFFPTD
-265 SVRPRVEHKNVP
+265 SVHPQVEHRNVP
-277 CHLVYSNQATAEIV
+277 CHLVYSNQKTAQIV
-291 RRNLDQAPM
+291 RDNLDKAPM
-300 YRGVIEGI
+300 YSGIIEGV

-354 SIQIRMLRTIPGL
+354 YIQIQMLRTLPGL
-367 ERVEIA
+367 EHVEIA

-386 EELSRSLGVK
+386 EELFRSLGVK

-467 RAEHRLALRQDN
+467 RAEHRLSLRQDN

-484 CEKAYSLGLLPQNK
+484 CEKAHSLGLLPEEK
-498 YDQFKEYSALCDSA
+498 YRAFKEYSALCDTV
-512 EAACRTQKMHGRTLW
+512 EARCKAHREHGRSLW
-527 DCLKDAQGTV
+527 DNLKDLQGTY
-537 DAANPP
+537 DAAKPP
-543 FDCSAVGLDCSLY
+543 FDLNLIEIDSSVP
-556 LHRRVLRQLAV
+556 LHRRVLRQLAI
-567 RSHYE
+567 RAHYE
-572 GYLKREEQSIAKL
+572 GYLKREEQSVAKL
-585 HSLEAWRI
+585 NALEAWRI
-593 PEEFDYAEI
+593 PEDFDYESI

-609 RMKLMKTKPTSL
+609 RMKLIKTRPTSL

-647 QAELTEKDEPDV
+647 ENTNA

>member
-1 MKSVFQLIFKESYV
+1 MS
-15 FRKQSVYYCFKCF
+15 
-28 RRHKLSEEFFDV
+28 SEYFDV
-40 VVVGGGHAACE
+40 IVVGGGHAACE

-57 RAGASTLLL
+57 RTGASTLML
-66 AINLDHR
+66 AINLDHI
-73 AQMSCNPAIGGIAKG
+73 AQMSCNPAVGGIAKG

-105 DAASLQFR
+105 DAAALQFR
-113 LLNLRKGPAVWSPR
+113 LLNLGKGPAVWSPR
-127 SQCDKVCYQKAM
+127 AQCDKVCYQKAM
-139 KRELELQENLQLRQG
+139 KREVELQPNLCIRQG
-154 TACSFLLENGRIAGV
+154 TACSFILENGNVAGV
-169 VSELG
+169 VSQLG
-174 EEFHSK
+174 EEFRSK

-185 TGTFLHGKMHYGLRN
+185 TGTFLHGKMHYGLQN
-200 MPGGRAGDPPSIEL
+200 MPGGRAGDPPSVEL
-214 AEALRDQ
+214 AAALKDQ
-221 LHLRMG
+221 LHLHVG

-242 DFSHMETQSSDD
+242 DFSQMGIQGSDD
-254 VEEHFSFFPED
+254 VEEHFSFFPTD
-265 SVRPRVEHKNVP
+265 SIHPQVEHRNVP
-277 CHLVYSNQATAEIV
+277 CHLVYSNQKTAQIV
-291 RRNLDQAPM
+291 RDNLDKAPM
-300 YRGVIEGI
+300 YRGIIEGV

-354 SIQIRMLRTIPGL
+354 YIQIQMLRTLPGL
-367 ERVEIA
+367 EHVEIA

-467 RAEHRLALRQDN
+467 RAEHRLSLRQDN

-484 CEKAYSLGLLPQNK
+484 CEKAHSLGLLPEEK
-498 YDQFKEYSALCDSA
+498 YRAFKEYSALCDTV
-512 EAACRTQKMHGRTLW
+512 EARCKAHREHGRSLW
-527 DCLKDAQGTV
+527 DNLKDLQGTY
-537 DAANPP
+537 DAAKPP
-543 FDCSAVGLDCSLY
+543 FDLNLIEMDNSVP
-556 LHRRVLRQLAV
+556 LHRRVLRQLAI
-567 RSHYE
+567 RAHYE
-572 GYLKREEQSIAKL
+572 GYLKREEQSVAKL
-585 HSLEAWRI
+585 NALEAWRI
-593 PEEFDYAEI
+593 PEDFDYESI

-609 RMKLMKTKPTSL
+609 RMKLIKTRPTSL

-639 VHLMRRRR
+639 VHLMRRRKEN
-647 QAELTEKDEPDV
+647 ANA

>member
-1 MKSVFQLIFKESYV
+1 MS
-15 FRKQSVYYCFKCF
+15 
-28 RRHKLSEEFFDV
+28 SEYFDV
-40 VVVGGGHAACE
+40 IVVGGGHAACE

-57 RAGASTLLL
+57 RTGASTLML
-66 AINLDHR
+66 AINLDHI
-73 AQMSCNPAIGGIAKG
+73 AQMSCNPAVGGIAKG

-105 DAASLQFR
+105 DAAALQFR
-113 LLNLRKGPAVWSPR
+113 LLNLGKGPAVWSPR
-127 SQCDKVCYQKAM
+127 AQCDKVCYQKAM
-139 KRELELQENLQLRQG
+139 KREVELQPNLCIRQG
-154 TACSFLLENGRIAGV
+154 TACSFILENGNVAGV
-169 VSELG
+169 VSQLG
-174 EEFHSK
+174 EEFRSK

-185 TGTFLHGKMHYGLRN
+185 TGTFLHGKMHYGLQN
-200 MPGGRAGDPPSIEL
+200 MPGGRAGDPPSVEL
-214 AEALRDQ
+214 AAALKDQ
-221 LHLRMG
+221 LHLHVG

-242 DFSHMETQSSDD
+242 DFSQMGIQGSDD
-254 VEEHFSFFPED
+254 VEEHFSFFPTD
-265 SVRPRVEHKNVP
+265 SVHPQVEHRNVP
-277 CHLVYSNQATAEIV
+277 CHLVYSNQKTAQIV
-291 RRNLDQAPM
+291 RDNLDKAPM
-300 YRGVIEGI
+300 YRGIIEGV

-354 SIQIRMLRTIPGL
+354 YIQIQMLRTLPGL
-367 ERVEIA
+367 EHVEIA

-467 RAEHRLALRQDN
+467 RAEHRLSLRQDN

-484 CEKAYSLGLLPQNK
+484 CEKARSLGLLPEEK
-498 YDQFKEYSALCDSA
+498 YRAFKEYSALCDTV
-512 EAACRTQKMHGRTLW
+512 EARCKAHREHGRSLW
-527 DCLKDAQGTV
+527 DNLKDLQGTY
-537 DAANPP
+537 DAAKLP
-543 FDCSAVGLDCSLY
+543 FDLNLIEMDNSVP
-556 LHRRVLRQLAV
+556 LHRRVLRQLAI
-567 RSHYE
+567 RAHYE
-572 GYLKREEQSIAKL
+572 GYLKREEQSVAKL
-585 HSLEAWRI
+585 NALEAWRI
-593 PEEFDYAEI
+593 PEDFDYESI

-609 RMKLMKTKPTSL
+609 RMKLIKTRPTSL

-639 VHLMRRRR
+639 VHLMRRRKEN
-647 QAELTEKDEPDV
+647 ANA

>member
-1 MKSVFQLIFKESYV
+1 MS
-15 FRKQSVYYCFKCF
+15 
-28 RRHKLSEEFFDV
+28 SEYFDV
-40 VVVGGGHAACE
+40 IVVGGGHAACE

-57 RAGASTLLL
+57 RTGASTLML
-66 AINLDHR
+66 AINLDHI
-73 AQMSCNPAIGGIAKG
+73 AQMSCNPAVGGIAKG

-105 DAASLQFR
+105 DAAALQFR
-113 LLNLRKGPAVWSPR
+113 LLNLGKGPAVWSPR
-127 SQCDKVCYQKAM
+127 AQCDKVCYQKAM
-139 KRELELQENLQLRQG
+139 KREVELQPNLCIRQG
-154 TACSFLLENGRIAGV
+154 TACSFILENGNVAGV
-169 VSELG
+169 VSQLG
-174 EEFHSK
+174 EEFRSK

-185 TGTFLHGKMHYGLRN
+185 TGTFLHGKMHYGLQN
-200 MPGGRAGDPPSIEL
+200 MPGGRAGDPPSVEL
-214 AEALRDQ
+214 AAALKDQ
-221 LHLRMG
+221 LHLHVG

-242 DFSHMETQSSDD
+242 DFSQMGIQGSDD
-254 VEEHFSFFPED
+254 VEEHFSFFPTN
-265 SVRPRVEHKNVP
+265 SVHPQVEHRNVP
-277 CHLVYSNQATAEIV
+277 CHLVYSNQKTAQIV
-291 RRNLDQAPM
+291 RDNLDKAPM
-300 YRGVIEGI
+300 YRGIIEGV

-354 SIQIRMLRTIPGL
+354 YIQIQMLRTLPGL
-367 ERVEIA
+367 EHVEIA

-467 RAEHRLALRQDN
+467 RAEHRLSLRQDN

-484 CEKAYSLGLLPQNK
+484 CEKAHSLGLLPEEK
-498 YDQFKEYSALCDSA
+498 YRAFKEYSALCDTV
-512 EAACRTQKMHGRTLW
+512 EARCKALREHGRSLW
-527 DCLKDAQGTV
+527 DNLKDLQGTY
-537 DAANPP
+537 DAAKPP
-543 FDCSAVGLDCSLY
+543 FDLNLIEMDNSVP
-556 LHRRVLRQLAV
+556 LHRRVLRQLAI
-567 RSHYE
+567 RAHYE
-572 GYLKREEQSIAKL
+572 GYLKREEQSVAKL
-585 HSLEAWRI
+585 NALEAWRI
-593 PEEFDYAEI
+593 PEDFDYESI

-609 RMKLMKTKPTSL
+609 RMKLIKTRPTSL

-647 QAELTEKDEPDV
+647 ENTNA

>member
-1 MKSVFQLIFKESYV
+1 M
-15 FRKQSVYYCFKCF
+15 
-28 RRHKLSEEFFDV
+28 
-40 VVVGGGHAACE
+40 VGGGHAACE

-57 RAGASTLLL
+57 RTGASTLML
-66 AINLDHR
+66 AINLDHI
-73 AQMSCNPAIGGIAKG
+73 AQMSCNPAVGGIAKG

-105 DAASLQFR
+105 DAAALQFR
-113 LLNLRKGPAVWSPR
+113 LLNLGKGPAVWSPR
-127 SQCDKVCYQKAM
+127 AQCDKVCYQKAM
-139 KRELELQENLQLRQG
+139 KREVELQPNLCIRQG
-154 TACSFLLENGRIAGV
+154 TACSFILENGNVAGV
-169 VSELG
+169 VSQLG
-174 EEFHSK
+174 EEFRSK

-185 TGTFLHGKMHYGLRN
+185 TGTFLHGKMHYGLQN
-200 MPGGRAGDPPSIEL
+200 MPGGRAGDPPSVEL
-214 AEALRDQ
+214 AAALKDQ
-221 LHLRMG
+221 LHLHVG

-242 DFSHMETQSSDD
+242 DFSQMGIQGSDD
-254 VEEHFSFFPED
+254 VEEHFSFFPTD
-265 SVRPRVEHKNVP
+265 SVHPQVEHRNVP
-277 CHLVYSNQATAEIV
+277 CHLVYSNQKTAQIV
-291 RRNLDQAPM
+291 RDNLDKAPM
-300 YRGVIEGI
+300 YRGIIEGV

-354 SIQIRMLRTIPGL
+354 YIQIQMLRTLPGL
-367 ERVEIA
+367 EHVEIA

-467 RAEHRLALRQDN
+467 RAEHRLSLRQDN

-484 CEKAYSLGLLPQNK
+484 CEKAHSLGLLPEEK
-498 YDQFKEYSALCDSA
+498 YRAFKEYSALCDTV
-512 EAACRTQKMHGRTLW
+512 EARCKAHREHGRSLW
-527 DCLKDAQGTV
+527 DNLKDLQGTY
-537 DAANPP
+537 DAAKPP
-543 FDCSAVGLDCSLY
+543 FDLNLIEMDNSVP
-556 LHRRVLRQLAV
+556 LHRRVLRQLAI
-567 RSHYE
+567 RAHYE
-572 GYLKREEQSIAKL
+572 GYLKREEQSVAKL
-585 HSLEAWRI
+585 NALEAWRI
-593 PEEFDYAEI
+593 PEDFDYESI

-609 RMKLMKTKPTSL
+609 RMKLIKTRPTSL

-639 VHLMRRRR
+639 VHLMRRRKEN
-647 QAELTEKDEPDV
+647 ANA

>member
-1 MKSVFQLIFKESYV
+1 MS
-15 FRKQSVYYCFKCF
+15 
-28 RRHKLSEEFFDV
+28 SEYFDV
-40 VVVGGGHAACE
+40 IVVGGGHAACE

-57 RAGASTLLL
+57 RTGASTLML
-66 AINLDHR
+66 AINLDHI
-73 AQMSCNPAIGGIAKG
+73 AQMSCNPAVGGIAKG

-105 DAASLQFR
+105 DAAALQFR
-113 LLNLRKGPAVWSPR
+113 LLNLGKGPAVWSPR
-127 SQCDKVCYQKAM
+127 AQCDKVCYQKAM
-139 KRELELQENLQLRQG
+139 KREVELQPNLCIRQG
-154 TACSFLLENGRIAGV
+154 TACSFILENGNVAGV
-169 VSELG
+169 VSQLG
-174 EEFHSK
+174 EEFRSK

-185 TGTFLHGKMHYGLRN
+185 TGTFLHGKMHYGLQN
-200 MPGGRAGDPPSIEL
+200 MPGGRAGDPPSVEL
-214 AEALRDQ
+214 AAALKDQ
-221 LHLRMG
+221 LHLHVG

-242 DFSHMETQSSDD
+242 DFSQMGIQGSDD
-254 VEEHFSFFPED
+254 VEEHFSFFPTD
-265 SVRPRVEHKNVP
+265 SVHPQVEHRNVP
-277 CHLVYSNQATAEIV
+277 CHLVYSNQKTAQIV
-291 RRNLDQAPM
+291 RDNLDKAPM
-300 YRGVIEGI
+300 YRGIIEGV

-354 SIQIRMLRTIPGL
+354 YIQIQMLRTLPGL
-367 ERVEIA
+367 EHVEIA

-467 RAEHRLALRQDN
+467 RAEHRLSLRQDN

-484 CEKAYSLGLLPQNK
+484 CEKAHSLGLLPEEK
-498 YDQFKEYSALCDSA
+498 YRAFKEYSALCDTV
-512 EAACRTQKMHGRTLW
+512 EARCKAHREHGRSLW
-527 DCLKDAQGTV
+527 DNLKDLQGTY
-537 DAANPP
+537 DAAKPP
-543 FDCSAVGLDCSLY
+543 FDLNLIEMDSSVP
-556 LHRRVLRQLAV
+556 LHRRVLRQLAI
-567 RSHYE
+567 RAHYE
-572 GYLKREEQSIAKL
+572 GYLKREEQSVAKL
-585 HSLEAWRI
+585 NALEAWRI
-593 PEEFDYAEI
+593 PEDFDYESI

-609 RMKLMKTKPTSL
+609 RMKLIKTRPTSL

-639 VHLMRRRR
+639 VHLMRRRKEN
-647 QAELTEKDEPDV
+647 ANA

>member
-1 MKSVFQLIFKESYV
+1 MS
-15 FRKQSVYYCFKCF
+15 
-28 RRHKLSEEFFDV
+28 SEYFDV
-40 VVVGGGHAACE
+40 IVVGGGHAACE

-57 RAGASTLLL
+57 RTGASTLML
-66 AINLDHR
+66 AINLDHI
-73 AQMSCNPAIGGIAKG
+73 AQMSCNPAVGGIAKG

-105 DAASLQFR
+105 DAAALQFR
-113 LLNLRKGPAVWSPR
+113 LLNLGKGPAVWSPR
-127 SQCDKVCYQKAM
+127 AQCDKVCYQKAM
-139 KRELELQENLQLRQG
+139 KREVELQPNLCIRQG
-154 TACSFLLENGRIAGV
+154 TACSFILENGNVAGV
-169 VSELG
+169 VSQLG
-174 EEFHSK
+174 EEFRSK

-185 TGTFLHGKMHYGLRN
+185 TGTFLHGKMHYGLQN
-200 MPGGRAGDPPSIEL
+200 MPGGRAGDPPSVEL
-214 AEALRDQ
+214 AAALKDQ
-221 LHLRMG
+221 LHLHVG
-227 RLKTGTPPRILGKSI
+227 RLKPGTPPRILGKSI
-242 DFSHMETQSSDD
+242 DFSQMGIQGSDD
-254 VEEHFSFFPED
+254 VEEHFSFFPTD
-265 SVRPRVEHKNVP
+265 SVHPQVEHRNVP
-277 CHLVYSNQATAEIV
+277 CHLVYSNQKTAQIV
-291 RRNLDQAPM
+291 RDNLDKAPM
-300 YRGVIEGI
+300 YRGIIEGV

-354 SIQIRMLRTIPGL
+354 YIQIQMLRTLPGL
-367 ERVEIA
+367 EHVEIA

-467 RAEHRLALRQDN
+467 RAEHRLSLRQDN

-484 CEKAYSLGLLPQNK
+484 CEKARSLGLLPEEK
-498 YDQFKEYSALCDSA
+498 YRAFKEYSALCDTV
-512 EAACRTQKMHGRTLW
+512 EARCKAHREHGRSLW
-527 DCLKDAQGTV
+527 DNLKDLQGTY
-537 DAANPP
+537 DAAKPP
-543 FDCSAVGLDCSLY
+543 FDLNLIEMDNSVP
-556 LHRRVLRQLAV
+556 LHRRVLRQLAI
-567 RSHYE
+567 RAHYE
-572 GYLKREEQSIAKL
+572 GYLKREEQSVAKL
-585 HSLEAWRI
+585 NALEAWRI
-593 PEEFDYAEI
+593 PEDFDYESI

-609 RMKLMKTKPTSL
+609 RMKLIKTRPTSL

-639 VHLMRRRR
+639 VHLMRRRKEN
-647 QAELTEKDEPDV
+647 ANA

>member
-1 MKSVFQLIFKESYV
+1 MS
-15 FRKQSVYYCFKCF
+15 
-28 RRHKLSEEFFDV
+28 SEYFDV
-40 VVVGGGHAACE
+40 IVVGGGHAACE

-57 RAGASTLLL
+57 RTGASTLML
-66 AINLDHR
+66 AINLDHI
-73 AQMSCNPAIGGIAKG
+73 AQMSCNPAVGGIAKG

-105 DAASLQFR
+105 DAAALQFR
-113 LLNLRKGPAVWSPR
+113 LLNLGKGPAVWSPR
-127 SQCDKVCYQKAM
+127 AQCDKVCYQKAM
-139 KRELELQENLQLRQG
+139 KREVELQPNLCIRQG
-154 TACSFLLENGRIAGV
+154 TACSFILENGNVAGV
-169 VSELG
+169 VSQLG
-174 EEFHSK
+174 EEFRSK

-185 TGTFLHGKMHYGLRN
+185 TGTFLHGKMHYGLQN
-200 MPGGRAGDPPSIEL
+200 MPGGRAGDPPSVEL
-214 AEALRDQ
+214 AAALKDQ
-221 LHLRMG
+221 LHLHVG

-242 DFSHMETQSSDD
+242 DFSQMGIQGSDD
-254 VEEHFSFFPED
+254 VEEHFSFFPTD
-265 SVRPRVEHKNVP
+265 SVHPQVEHRNVP
-277 CHLVYSNQATAEIV
+277 CHLVYSNQKTAQIV
-291 RRNLDQAPM
+291 RDNLDKAPM
-300 YRGVIEGI
+300 YRGIIEGV

-354 SIQIRMLRTIPGL
+354 YIQIQMLRTLPGL
-367 ERVEIA
+367 EHVEIA

-467 RAEHRLALRQDN
+467 RAEHRLSLRQDN

-484 CEKAYSLGLLPQNK
+484 CEKAHSLGLLPEEK
-498 YDQFKEYSALCDSA
+498 YRAFKEYSALCDTV
-512 EAACRTQKMHGRTLW
+512 EARCKAHREHGRSLW
-527 DCLKDAQGTV
+527 DNLKDLQGTY
-537 DAANPP
+537 DAAKPP
-543 FDCSAVGLDCSLY
+543 FDLNLIEMDSSVP
-556 LHRRVLRQLAV
+556 LHRRVLRQLAI
-567 RSHYE
+567 RAHYE
-572 GYLKREEQSIAKL
+572 GYLKREEQSVAKL
-585 HSLEAWRI
+585 NALEAWRI
-593 PEEFDYAEI
+593 PEDFDYESI

-609 RMKLMKTKPTSL
+609 RMKLIKTRPTSL

-630 TPSEIALLQ
+630 TPSELALLQ

-647 QAELTEKDEPDV
+647 ENTNA

>member
-1 MKSVFQLIFKESYV
+1 MS
-15 FRKQSVYYCFKCF
+15 
-28 RRHKLSEEFFDV
+28 SEYFDV
-40 VVVGGGHAACE
+40 IVVGGGHAACE

-57 RAGASTLLL
+57 RTGASTLML
-66 AINLDHR
+66 AINLDHI
-73 AQMSCNPAIGGIAKG
+73 AQMSCNPAVGGIAKG

-105 DAASLQFR
+105 DAAALQFR
-113 LLNLRKGPAVWSPR
+113 LLNLGKGPAVWSPR
-127 SQCDKVCYQKAM
+127 AQCDKVCYQKAM
-139 KRELELQENLQLRQG
+139 KREVELQPNLCIRQG
-154 TACSFLLENGRIAGV
+154 TACSFILENGNVAGV
-169 VSELG
+169 VSQLG
-174 EEFHSK
+174 EEFRSK

-185 TGTFLHGKMHYGLRN
+185 TGTFLHGKMHYGLQN
-200 MPGGRAGDPPSIEL
+200 MPGGRAGDPPSVEL
-214 AEALRDQ
+214 AAALKDQ
-221 LHLRMG
+221 LHLHVG

-242 DFSHMETQSSDD
+242 DFSQMGIQGSDD
-254 VEEHFSFFPED
+254 VEEHFSFFPTD
-265 SVRPRVEHKNVP
+265 SVHPQVEHRNVP
-277 CHLVYSNQATAEIV
+277 CHLVYSNQKTAQIV
-291 RRNLDQAPM
+291 RDNLDKAPM
-300 YRGVIEGI
+300 YRGIIEGV

-354 SIQIRMLRTIPGL
+354 YIQIQMLRTLPGL
-367 ERVEIA
+367 EHVEIA

-467 RAEHRLALRQDN
+467 RAEHRLSLRQDN

-484 CEKAYSLGLLPQNK
+484 CEKAHSLGLLPEEK
-498 YDQFKEYSALCDSA
+498 YRAFKEYSALCDTV
-512 EAACRTQKMHGRTLW
+512 EARCKAHREHGRSLW
-527 DCLKDAQGTV
+527 NNLKDLQGTY
-537 DAANPP
+537 DAAKPP
-543 FDCSAVGLDCSLY
+543 FDLNLIEIDSSVP
-556 LHRRVLRQLAV
+556 LHRRVLRQLAI
-567 RSHYE
+567 RAHYE
-572 GYLKREEQSIAKL
+572 GYLKREEQSVAKL
-585 HSLEAWRI
+585 NALEAWRI
-593 PEEFDYAEI
+593 PEDFDYESI

-609 RMKLMKTKPTSL
+609 RMKLIKTRPTSL

-639 VHLMRRRR
+639 VHLMRRRKEN
-647 QAELTEKDEPDV
+647 ANA

>member
-1 MKSVFQLIFKESYV
+1 M
-15 FRKQSVYYCFKCF
+15 
-28 RRHKLSEEFFDV
+28 SEEFFDV

-66 AINLDHR
+66 AINLDHI

-127 SQCDKVCYQKAM
+127 AQCDKVCYQKAM
-139 KRELELQENLQLRQG
+139 KRELELQENLQIRQG

-174 EEFHSK
+174 EEFRSK

-200 MPGGRAGDPPSIEL
+200 MPGGRAGDPPSVAL

-221 LHLRMG
+221 LHLHVG

-242 DFSHMETQSSDD
+242 DFSHMEMQSSDE
-254 VEEHFSFFPED
+254 VEEHFSFFPDD
-265 SVRPRVEHKNVP
+265 SVRPRVEHKDVP

-291 RRNLDQAPM
+291 RQNLDQAPM

-354 SIQIRMLRTIPGL
+354 AIQIRMLRTIPGL
-367 ERVEIA
+367 EHVEIA

-386 EELSRSLGVK
+386 EELLRSLGVK

-484 CEKAYSLGLLPQNK
+484 CEKAYSLGILPQKK
-498 YDQFKEYSALCDSA
+498 YDQFKEYSVLCDSA
-512 EAACRTQKMHGRTLW
+512 ESACRAQKIHGRTLW

-543 FDCSAVGLDCSLY
+543 FDCSAIGLDSSLY
-556 LHRRVLRQLAV
+556 LHRRVLRQLAI
-567 RSHYE
+567 RAHYE

-593 PEEFDYAEI
+593 PDEFDYAEI

-647 QAELTEKDEPDV
+647 QAEVMEKENADV

>member
-1 MKSVFQLIFKESYV
+1 M
-15 FRKQSVYYCFKCF
+15 
-28 RRHKLSEEFFDV
+28 SEEFFDV
-40 VVVGGGHAACE
+40 IVVGGGHAACE

-66 AINLDHR
+66 TINLDHI

-96 LGGAMGRVT
+96 LGGVMGRVT

-139 KRELELQENLQLRQG
+139 KRELELQENLQIRQG
-154 TACSFLLENGRIAGV
+154 TACSFLLDHGRICGI

-174 EEFHSK
+174 EEFRSK

-200 MPGGRAGDPPSIEL
+200 MPGGRAGDPPSVAL
-214 AEALRDQ
+214 AEALKDQ
-221 LHLRMG
+221 LQLHVG

-242 DFSHMETQSSDD
+242 DFSQMETQSSDE
-254 VEEHFSFFPED
+254 VEEHFAFFPED
-265 SVRPRVEHKNVP
+265 SVRPRVEHKDLP

-291 RRNLDQAPM
+291 RQNLDQAPM

-367 ERVEIA
+367 EQVEIS

-396 KYPGLFHAGQI
+396 RYPGLFHAGQI

-432 GLDPVE
+432 GLEPVE

-484 CEKAYSLGLLPQNK
+484 CGKAYSLGLLPQKK

-512 EAACRTQKMHGRTLW
+512 EAACRARRSHGRTFW
-527 DCLKDAQGTV
+527 DCLKDAQGSV
-537 DAANPP
+537 DAAHPP
-543 FDCSAVGLDCSLY
+543 FDSSEIGLDTSLY
-556 LHRRVLRQLAV
+556 LHRRVLRQLAI
-567 RSHYE
+567 RAHYE

-585 HSLEAWRI
+585 HSLEMWRI
-593 PEEFDYAEI
+593 PGDFDYEAI

-609 RMKLMKTKPTSL
+609 RMKLLKTRPTSL

-647 QAELTEKDEPDV
+647 EAEAETDRSDA

>member
-1 MKSVFQLIFKESYV
+1 MS
-15 FRKQSVYYCFKCF
+15 
-28 RRHKLSEEFFDV
+28 SEYFDV
-40 VVVGGGHAACE
+40 IVVGGGHAACE

-57 RAGASTLLL
+57 RTGASTLML
-66 AINLDHR
+66 AINLDHI
-73 AQMSCNPAIGGIAKG
+73 AQMSCNPAVGGIAKG

-105 DAASLQFR
+105 DAAALQFR
-113 LLNLRKGPAVWSPR
+113 LLNLGKGPAVWSPR
-127 SQCDKVCYQKAM
+127 AQCDKVCYQKAM
-139 KRELELQENLQLRQG
+139 KREVELQPNLCIRQG
-154 TACSFLLENGRIAGV
+154 TACSFILENGNVAGV
-169 VSELG
+169 VSQLG
-174 EEFHSK
+174 EEFRSK

-185 TGTFLHGKMHYGLRN
+185 TGTFLHGKMHYGLQN
-200 MPGGRAGDPPSIEL
+200 MPGGRAGDPPSVEL
-214 AEALRDQ
+214 AAALKNQ
-221 LHLRMG
+221 LHLHVG

-242 DFSHMETQSSDD
+242 DFSQMGIQGSDD
-254 VEEHFSFFPED
+254 VEEHFSFFPTD
-265 SVRPRVEHKNVP
+265 SVHPQVEHRNVP
-277 CHLVYSNQATAEIV
+277 CHLVYSNQKTAQIV
-291 RRNLDQAPM
+291 RDNLDKAPM
-300 YRGVIEGI
+300 YRGIIEGV

-354 SIQIRMLRTIPGL
+354 YIQIQMLRTLPGL
-367 ERVEIA
+367 EHVEIA

-432 GLDPVE
+432 GLAPVE

-467 RAEHRLALRQDN
+467 RAEHRLSLRQDN

-484 CEKAYSLGLLPQNK
+484 CEKAHSLGLLPEEK
-498 YDQFKEYSALCDSA
+498 YRAFKEYSALCDTV
-512 EAACRTQKMHGRTLW
+512 EARCKAHRERGRSLW
-527 DCLKDAQGTV
+527 DNLKDLQGTY
-537 DAANPP
+537 DAAKPP
-543 FDCSAVGLDCSLY
+543 FDLNLIEMDSSVP
-556 LHRRVLRQLAV
+556 LHRRVLRQLAI
-567 RSHYE
+567 RAHYE
-572 GYLKREEQSIAKL
+572 GYLKREEQSVAKL
-585 HSLEAWRI
+585 NALEAWRI
-593 PEEFDYAEI
+593 PEDFDYESI

-609 RMKLMKTKPTSL
+609 RMKLIKTRPTSL

-639 VHLMRRRR
+639 VHLMRRRKEN
-647 QAELTEKDEPDV
+647 ANA

>member
-1 MKSVFQLIFKESYV
+1 MS
-15 FRKQSVYYCFKCF
+15 
-28 RRHKLSEEFFDV
+28 SEYFDV
-40 VVVGGGHAACE
+40 IVVGGGHAACE

-57 RAGASTLLL
+57 RTGASTLML
-66 AINLDHR
+66 AINLDHI
-73 AQMSCNPAIGGIAKG
+73 AQMSCNPAVGGIAKG

-105 DAASLQFR
+105 DAAALQFR
-113 LLNLRKGPAVWSPR
+113 LLNLGKGSAVWSPR
-127 SQCDKVCYQKAM
+127 AQCDKVCYQKAM
-139 KRELELQENLQLRQG
+139 KREVELQPNLCIRQG
-154 TACSFLLENGRIAGV
+154 TACSFILENGNVAGV
-169 VSELG
+169 VSQLG
-174 EEFHSK
+174 EEFRSK

-185 TGTFLHGKMHYGLRN
+185 TGTFLHGKMHYGLQN
-200 MPGGRAGDPPSIEL
+200 MPGGRAGDPPSVEL
-214 AEALRDQ
+214 AAALKDQ
-221 LHLRMG
+221 LHLHVG

-242 DFSHMETQSSDD
+242 DFSQMGIQGSDD
-254 VEEHFSFFPED
+254 VEEHFSFFPTD
-265 SVRPRVEHKNVP
+265 SVHPQVEHRNVP
-277 CHLVYSNQATAEIV
+277 CHLVYSNQKTAQIV
-291 RRNLDQAPM
+291 RDNLDKAPM
-300 YRGVIEGI
+300 YRGIIEGV

-354 SIQIRMLRTIPGL
+354 YIQIQMLRTLPGL
-367 ERVEIA
+367 EHVEIA

-467 RAEHRLALRQDN
+467 RAEHRLSLRQDN

-484 CEKAYSLGLLPQNK
+484 CEKAHSLGLLPEEK
-498 YDQFKEYSALCDSA
+498 YRAFKEYSALCDTV
-512 EAACRTQKMHGRTLW
+512 EARCKAHREHGRSLW
-527 DCLKDAQGTV
+527 DNLKDLQGTY
-537 DAANPP
+537 DAAKPP
-543 FDCSAVGLDCSLY
+543 FDLNLIEMDNSVP
-556 LHRRVLRQLAV
+556 LHRRVLRQLAI
-567 RSHYE
+567 RAHYE
-572 GYLKREEQSIAKL
+572 GYLKREEQSVAKL
-585 HSLEAWRI
+585 NALEAWRI
-593 PEEFDYAEI
+593 PEDFDYESI

-609 RMKLMKTKPTSL
+609 RMKLIKTRPTSL

-639 VHLMRRRR
+639 VHLMRRRKEN
-647 QAELTEKDEPDV
+647 ANA

>member
-1 MKSVFQLIFKESYV
+1 MS
-15 FRKQSVYYCFKCF
+15 
-28 RRHKLSEEFFDV
+28 SEYFDV
-40 VVVGGGHAACE
+40 IVVGGGHAACE

-57 RAGASTLLL
+57 RTGASTLML
-66 AINLDHR
+66 AINLDHI
-73 AQMSCNPAIGGIAKG
+73 AQMSCNPAVGGIAKG

-105 DAASLQFR
+105 DAAALQFR
-113 LLNLRKGPAVWSPR
+113 LLNLGKGPAVWSPR
-127 SQCDKVCYQKAM
+127 AQCDKVCYQKAM
-139 KRELELQENLQLRQG
+139 KREVELQPNLCIRQG
-154 TACSFLLENGRIAGV
+154 TACSFILENGNVAGV
-169 VSELG
+169 VSQLG
-174 EEFHSK
+174 EEFRSK

-185 TGTFLHGKMHYGLRN
+185 TGTFLHGKMHYGLQN
-200 MPGGRAGDPPSIEL
+200 MPGGRAGDPPSVEL
-214 AEALRDQ
+214 AAALKDQ
-221 LHLRMG
+221 LHLHVG

-242 DFSHMETQSSDD
+242 DFSQMGIQSSDD
-254 VEEHFSFFPED
+254 VEEHFSFFPTD
-265 SVRPRVEHKNVP
+265 SVHPQVEHRNVP
-277 CHLVYSNQATAEIV
+277 CHLVYSNQKTAQIV
-291 RRNLDQAPM
+291 RDNLDKAPM
-300 YRGVIEGI
+300 YRGIIEGV

-354 SIQIRMLRTIPGL
+354 YTQIQMLRTLPGL
-367 ERVEIA
+367 EHVEIA

-467 RAEHRLALRQDN
+467 RAEHRLSLRQDN

-484 CEKAYSLGLLPQNK
+484 CEKAHSLGLLPEEK
-498 YDQFKEYSALCDSA
+498 YRAFKEYSALCDTV
-512 EAACRTQKMHGRTLW
+512 EARCKAHREHGRSLW
-527 DCLKDAQGTV
+527 DNLKDLQGTY
-537 DAANPP
+537 DAAKPP
-543 FDCSAVGLDCSLY
+543 FDLNLIEMDNSVP
-556 LHRRVLRQLAV
+556 LHRRVLRQLAI
-567 RSHYE
+567 RAHYE
-572 GYLKREEQSIAKL
+572 GYLKREEQSVAKL
-585 HSLEAWRI
+585 NALEAWRI
-593 PEEFDYAEI
+593 PEDFDYESI

-609 RMKLMKTKPTSL
+609 RMKLIKTRPTSL

-639 VHLMRRRR
+639 VHLMRRRKEN
-647 QAELTEKDEPDV
+647 ANA